1 MNENKRN
8 QKETPEARKEDR
20 RMNCLVLIINVNS
33 LLLLQQ
39 QLQRQRQML
48 WNVFH
53 FGFHRKTKSVPF
65 GDRAQKQRQRQ
76 QSIAKKA
83 ENCLR
88 WRPTTTSTDGTALQ

>member
-8 QKETPEARKEDR
+8 QKETLEARKEDR
-20 RMNCLVLIINVNS
+20 GMNCLVLIITVNS
-33 LLLLQQ
+33 LLRLQQ

-76 QSIAKKA
+76 QASQKKPKLPKVA
-83 ENCLR
+83 PNY
-88 WRPTTTSTDGTALQ
+88 DID